1 MNHYVILVHQVN
13 KLYTLIP
20 SIYFLCLAV
29 PWCIWVYTSD
39 KKGAGTD
46 AEVNL
51 VLYGH
56 NGKSHDIKLKSKSD
70 AFEAGHCDDFKVDV
84 TDIGTPF
91 KLRVSHDNKHAFSA
105 WHLDR
110 V

>member
-1 MNHYVILVHQVN
+1 M
-13 KLYTLIP
+13 
-20 SIYFLCLAV
+20 
-29 PWCIWVYTSD
+29 YTSD
-39 KKGAGTD
+39 KKGAGTN
-46 AEVNL
+46 AHVNL

-56 NGKSHDIKLKSKSD
+56 NGKSHGIKLKSKSD
-70 AFEAGHCDDFKVDV
+70 AFEAGQCDEFKVDV

-91 KLRVSHDNKHAFSA
+91 KLRVSYDNKKAFSP